1 MTSVAETRAQVQ
13 VEARAEAPAGTSPG
27 LSIGQVAE
35 RTGLSVH
42 ALRFY
47 EREGLLTDPVRR
59 DAGGRRV
66 YGEHDIEWLGVC
78 VKLRASG
85 MPLPAIR
92 RYVELVR
99 EGVGNEQQ
107 RLAIMREHRDQ
118 VIAQIAELTE
128 CLNLIS
134 YKIEFYE
141 ECLGPF
147 AGNGNGKAQPSEA

>member
-1 MTSVAETRAQVQ
+1 MASTVET
-13 VEARAEAPAGTSPG
+13 VEATGTTAGTADG
-27 LSIGQVAE
+27 LSIGQVSE

-66 YGEHDIEWLGVC
+66 YSEHDVEWLDIC

-85 MPLPAIR
+85 MPLPSIR
-92 RYVELVR
+92 RYAELVR
-99 EGVGNEQQ
+99 EGAGNEQQ
-107 RLAIMREHRDQ
+107 RTALLCEHREQ
-118 VIAQIAELTE
+118 VLAQIAELTE

-141 ECLGPF
+141 ACLGRF
-147 AGNGNGKAQPSEA
+147 AGNV

>member
-1 MTSVAETRAQVQ
+1 MTGGQTVVHDQAAVHE
-13 VEARAEAPAGTSPG
+13 PTS

-118 VIAQIAELTE
+118 VIAQIAQLTD

-147 AGNGNGKAQPSEA
+147 AGNRTQSAAPA

>member
-1 MTSVAETRAQVQ
+1 MTSAAGMQTATAQ
-13 VEARAEAPAGTSPG
+13 G

-66 YGEHDIEWLGVC
+66 YTEHDVEWLDTC
-78 VKLRASG
+78 IRLRASG

-92 RYVELVR
+92 RYVELIR
-99 EGVGNEQQ
+99 EGGGNEQQ
-107 RLAIMREHRDQ
+107 RIAIMREHREQ
-118 VIAQIAELTE
+118 VLAQIAELTE

-134 YKIEFYE
+134 HKIDFYQ

-147 AGNGNGKAQPSEA
+147 AAECGTVGAS

>member
-1 MTSVAETRAQVQ
+1 M
-13 VEARAEAPAGTSPG
+13 SPG

-47 EREGLLTDPVRR
+47 EREGLLTGAVRR

-66 YGEHDIEWLGVC
+66 YSEHDVDWLDVC

-92 RYVELVR
+92 QYAELVR
-99 EGVGNEQQ
+99 EGIGNEQQ
-107 RLAIMREHRDQ
+107 RLEILVSHREL
-118 VIAQIAELTE
+118 VAAQMAELTA
-128 CLNLIS
+128 CMNLIS
-134 YKIEFYE
+134 RKIDFYE

-147 AGNGNGKAQPSEA
+147 AGEPGPGGG

>member
-1 MTSVAETRAQVQ
+1 MTSIAETETQR
-13 VEARAEAPAGTSPG
+13 

-47 EREGLLTDPVRR
+47 EREGLLADPVRR

-78 VKLRASG
+78 IKLRASG

-99 EGVGNEQQ
+99 AGGGNEQQ
-107 RLAIMREHRDQ
+107 RLAIMREHREQ
-118 VIAQIAELTE
+118 VLAQIAELTE
-128 CLNLIS
+128 CLDLIS
-134 YKIEFYE
+134 YKIEFYQ
-141 ECLGPF
+141 ECLGRF
-147 AGNGNGKAQPSEA
+147 AGDVDEASEA